1 MKDKNR
7 KNVSSMETFRKVLTV
22 IAKYR
27 VLLLFSVIL
36 AGITVILQLYIPI
49 LFGDTID
56 LIVAKGQVDFA
67 SMKPILLEIFGLVI
81 LTSLLTWFMNL
92 INNRLTYRTVQD
104 IRSKAIRQ
112 IENLPLSYL
121 DSHSTGDVVQR
132 VIADV
137 DQLSDGLL
145 LGFTQL
151 FSGVITIVVTLIFMF
166 SKNVEITLLVLI
178 LTPVSFLVAKFISS
192 RSYAMFQKQTKTRGK
207 QTALINEMVGNEKVV
222 KAFGHEEEASKQFR
236 KLNEDLQR
244 YSEKAIFFS
253 SLTNPST

>member
-56 LIVAKGQVDFA
+56 LIVDKGQVDFA

-104 IRSKAIRQ
+104 IRSKAIRT
-112 IENLPLSYL
+112 
-121 DSHSTGDVVQR
+121 D
-132 VIADV
+132 
-137 DQLSDGLL
+137 
-145 LGFTQL
+145 
-151 FSGVITIVVTLIFMF
+151 
-166 SKNVEITLLVLI
+166 
-178 LTPVSFLVAKFISS
+178 
-192 RSYAMFQKQTKTRGK
+192 
-207 QTALINEMVGNEKVV
+207 
-222 KAFGHEEEASKQFR
+222 
-236 KLNEDLQR
+236 
-244 YSEKAIFFS
+244 
-253 SLTNPST
+253 